1 MSSSSTSNTENSEDA
16 QKDKIEGFHVISLDD
31 VSKYDIPKD
40 RASYVNECISNFIP
54 GNELQDS
61 I

>member
-40 RASYVNECISNFIP
+40 RASYVIP